1 MKKLKILTVISA
13 LFVLTLSMVACGESN
28 PPVTNY
34 DYNATYHWV
43 EGTSD
48 TEVHNLTKNQGENY
62 YYVEK
67 CSVCGYEQTGLDF
80 ERCLTDLA
88 TNRPEYYSVKVTSGS
103 TSVTYDY
110 DGEICFYKN
119 GGTKIYYTNEL
130 AEEGNPTAGYVG
142 YKSTIYNP
150 DYVVEHF
157 NYSADDA
164 KYDNGYATVFGDGGE
179 INEGVF
185 TFLNTEEHFELG
197 NLDGY
202 EYTYVLKDDYKSS
215 SRTFMSLSFND
226 GKLEKVSYNT
236 GSKIYNF
243 TLIKPELTLPSVQ

>member
-1 MKKLKILTVISA
+1 MKKFKILTVISA
-13 LFVLTLSMVACGESN
+13 LLALTLSMAAGGESN

-34 DYNATYHWV
+34 DYNDAYHWV

-48 TEVHNLTKNQGENY
+48 TEVHNLTKSQGENY

-67 CSVCGYEQTGLDF
+67 CSVCDYEQSGLDF
-80 ERCLTDLA
+80 ERCLSDLM
-88 TNRPEYYSVKVTSGS
+88 TNRPSYYSVTVTSGS

-119 GGTKIYYTNEL
+119 GSTKIYYTNQL
-130 AEEGNPTAGYVG
+130 VEEGNPTAGYVG

-150 DYVVEHF
+150 DYVVQHF

-179 INEGVF
+179 INGGVF
-185 TFLNTEEHFELG
+185 KILNTEDHYELV
-197 NLDGY
+197 NLIGY
-202 EYTYVLKDDYKSS
+202 EYTYSLKDDYKSS
-215 SRTFMSLSFND
+215 NRTSMSLSFNN
-226 GKLEKVSYNT
+226 GNLETVSYNT
-236 GSKIYNF
+236 GTRIYNF
-243 TLIKPELTLPSVQ
+243 TLIKPELTLPSV